1 MNAGGI
7 RLVQDGSPK
16 PSRPYPN
23 QDAEVTVRD
32 SFVFGEELRS
42 DLREDEEGEPFI
54 PSPPETISYR
64 LGSEANSESIDSSP
78 KPPVLPISFFTSTT
92 SRIQGE
98 KGTYDRNAGQ
108 STIAVQH
115 RRYEVGSSRG
125 GVPKRVR
132 FARLPARTTT
142 SPAVE
147 TRRLMVAVKSKSGN
161 AQGHLLQIQRSHREA
176 RDRLLDFM
184 EDEFE
189 DYKRF
194 CGEYFE
200 GLEQEID
207 RLQRELEASAAEI
220 TRLEQ
225 ELAKIQHPDESW
237 YSTESDSESEI
248 NDSVLNRTDRAVTN
262 LTTMGHPTIGREG
275 NMSPGRSKVESSR
288 GVVRREAAFHHEAPI
303 RTVASADETWRLMV
317 AVKSKSEDA
326 RERLL
331 QIQRLHR
338 EATERLLDF
347 MDDEFEDYKRFCE
360 DHFKALEEE
369 IERLQRELDASV
381 AEITRLEQEVA
392 KIRHESWRFTGLSRA
407 PSVETTR
414 LPVPPSPS
422 GVMVEET
429 LAAMEQSYRRK
440 TDHMLRIMKAR
451 LEEHMQHERI
461 HEEQLK
467 DLQTENQEFVLCVSA
482 LASENAV
489 LKTQLAS
496 LVVTRAGH
504 ALPHGEVDAST
515 GTAAIAAIVAIITTI
530 TTRIE
535 QWKDGVIGDEGQA
548 TISRMELD
556 QLLLDLSNTSSQITE
571 LQQDFAELSEV
582 RNQLH
587 VTSSLLAAKD
597 SNLNAVVVQ
606 LKNTIVALR
615 RDNEKLR
622 NDNSLASTRVAELSR
637 NHDSLLVDLQLA
649 RDQLQFRESSI
660 EESDGAIASR
670 TAEATQLRRSD
681 VEKTKQIAIL
691 REDHAKL
698 QRETSF
704 QIAELRKR
712 YEARCKELDSVLNE
726 LRDNKTLV
734 VEKDHT
740 IVALNNEVE
749 KWKHSDATKTEQ
761 LDAERRDKEKL
772 QQNLPASSRI
782 VALQQRCDTQ
792 SKEIISLSN
801 ELYTKVS
808 LLAEQEHSISP
819 LTTEREQ
826 ARRRLAVKEE
836 LVEIARQDAEQ
847 FRQKF
852 FFAWDQ
858 KTSLQKLF
866 DSRLVELQNLRIE
879 LHQLRFFITG
889 PHNATPYITHALEEE
904 EKKVEVL
911 RRDLATVTSRNNDLQ
926 SKIRAIIDDFAPK
939 SSQYEDA
946 IASLTVQI
954 NQLRDTVADKTKRIE
969 KLQQESPISTSQLQD
984 RHKALSDE
992 LASVSNK
999 LVISIASNEEK
1010 DCKLTAF
1017 MDEVVGLKRIN
1028 SLGDERIVA
1037 ASKQV
1042 EDLRLELTRSRSR
1055 IAELQH
1061 DNQTQLTELDTLRNR
1076 LKAMASSGD
1085 ATISSLTTQVEERKG
1100 LCTTEGEELMTARG
1114 ERNQLRHERDTSS
1127 SRFAELQQELT
1138 SQTKRWQQL
1147 DAPNSVELTT
1157 ARAELEQLRHELD
1170 TSSSQIAE
1178 SEQELAAKT
1187 AELTLTR
1194 AELEKLRRDPSTSSS
1209 QIEDYQVQLIE
1220 LASQVERLKYSNTTK
1235 EEELFPM
1242 RKKLKQPQRDLDP
1255 SSSQNTD
1262 LRQSRGLKF
1271 PPVHRREPQPDGGVR
1286 HVTAHA
1292 DTRMAK
1298 ILLKLNTEV
1307 QQSTALN
1314 IKKCTRYLSS
1324 LDDEVDA
1331 NATTGR
1337 CSVTASKCLRRS
1349 FLIFLLTFP
1358 PLSGCVISL
1367 VTLHC
1372 FHFLSVL

>member
-7 RLVQDGSPK
+7 GLVQDGFPR
-16 PSRPYPN
+16 PSRRPDPN
-23 QDAEVTVRD
+23 QDAEVTVRK
-32 SFVFGEELRS
+32 SFVFREELRS

-54 PSPPETISYR
+54 PSPPETISYS
-64 LGSEANSESIDSSP
+64 LGSEGNSESIDSWP
-78 KPPVLPISFFTSTT
+78 KPPVLPIPSTT
-92 SRIQGE
+92 SRIHGE
-98 KGTYDRNAGQ
+98 KGKYDRNAGQ
-108 STIAVQH
+108 STIAVQP

-132 FARLPARTTT
+132 FCDETRLPAITAT

-147 TRRLMVAVKSKSGN
+147 TQRLMVAVKSRSDN
-161 AQGHLLQIQRSHREA
+161 AQGHLLQLQRSHREA

-189 DYKRF
+189 DYKCF

-200 GLEQEID
+200 GLEPEID

-225 ELAKIQHPDESW
+225 ELAKIHQRDESW
-237 YSTESDSESEI
+237 SSGAEPDSESEI
-248 NDSVLNRTDRAVTN
+248 NDSALKRTDRAVTN
-262 LTTMGHPTIGREG
+262 LTTMGHPT
-275 NMSPGRSKVESSR
+275 GRSKVESSR
-288 GVVRREAAFHHEAPI
+288 GVVRREAGFHHEAPI
-303 RTVASADETWRLMV
+303 CTVATADETWRLMV
-317 AVKSKSEDA
+317 AVKSKSKDA

-331 QIQRLHR
+331 QIQHLHR

-381 AEITRLEQEVA
+381 AEITRLEQELA
-392 KIRHESWRFTGLSRA
+392 KIRHESWRFTGLSK
-407 PSVETTR
+407 PLSVETPR
-414 LPVPPSPS
+414 LPVPPPPS

-429 LAAMEQSYRRK
+429 LAAIEQSNRRK

-451 LEEHMQHERI
+451 LEEHMQYERI

-496 LVVTRAGH
+496 LVVTRTGPAS
-504 ALPHGEVDAST
+504 PHGEVDAST
-515 GTAAIAAIVAIITTI
+515 GTAAITAIVAII

-548 TISRMELD
+548 IISRMELD
-556 QLLLDLSNTSSQITE
+556 QLLLDLSNTSSHITE

-587 VTSSLLAAKD
+587 VTSSLLAEKD

-606 LKNTIVALR
+606 LKNTIVTLR

-637 NHDSLLVDLQLA
+637 NHDSLLVNLQLA
-649 RDQLQFRESSI
+649 RDQLQFKESSI

-670 TAEATQLRRSD
+670 TAEATQLKRSD

-712 YEARCKELDSVLNE
+712 HEARCKELDSVLNE
-726 LRDNKTLV
+726 LRDNKTFV

-740 IVALNNEVE
+740 IVALNIEVE
-749 KWKHSDATKTEQ
+749 KWKHLDATKTEQ
-761 LDAERRDKEKL
+761 LDAERQDKEKL

-808 LLAEQEHSISP
+808 LLAEQEHSISS

-879 LHQLRFFITG
+879 VNQLRFLITG

-926 SKIRAIIDDFAPK
+926 SKIRAVIDDFAPK
-939 SSQYEDA
+939 SSQYEDT

-954 NQLRDTVADKTKRIE
+954 NQLRDTVADKTERIE

-999 LVISIASNEEK
+999 LVINIASNEEK

-1017 MDEVVGLKRIN
+1017 MDEIVGLKRVN

-1042 EDLRLELTRSRSR
+1042 EDLQLELTHSRSR

-1061 DNQTQLTELDTLRNR
+1061 DNQTQLTELDTLRNQ
-1076 LKAMASSGD
+1076 LKAMASGGD
-1085 ATISSLTTQVEERKG
+1085 ATISSLTTQVEELKG
-1100 LCTTEGEELMTARG
+1100 LCATKREELMTARG
-1114 ERNQLRHERDTSS
+1114 ELDQLRHERDTSS
-1127 SRFAELQQELT
+1127 SRFAELQQDLT

-1147 DAPNSVELTT
+1147 DAPKSVELAT

-1170 TSSSQIAE
+1170 ASSSQIAE
-1178 SEQELAAKT
+1178 SEQELATKT
-1187 AELTLTR
+1187 AELTFTR
-1194 AELEKLRRDPSTSSS
+1194 AELEKLRREPSTSSS
-1209 QIEDYQVQLIE
+1209 QIEGYQVQLIE
-1220 LASQVERLKYSNTTK
+1220 LASQVERLKYFNTTK
-1235 EEELFPM
+1235 EEEISPM
-1242 RKKLKQPQRDLDP
+1242 RKKLKQPQRDLDA

-1262 LRQSRGLKF
+1262 LRQSRGLKL
-1271 PPVHRREPQPDGGVR
+1271 PPVHRREPQPDGGAP
-1286 HVTAHA
+1286 HTTAHT

-1298 ILLKLNTEV
+1298 ILLKLNAEV

-1324 LDDEVDA
+1324 LDDQVDA
-1331 NATTGR
+1331 NAATR
-1337 CSVTASKCLRRS
+1337 CFTASKCLRRS

-1372 FHFLSVL
+1372 FHFLSAL